1 MKLLS
6 HLKLC
11 AGMIFAGSLPAMY
24 AVAVEPSPTH
34 LVFASDPKFP
44 SSEKSDSREDESA
57 ADTETRSRWL
67 IDAQY
72 SSIADFRTQSG
83 GAAAVPVMING
94 NLTAFGRDSE
104 RSYIKA
110 VLQNKLG
117 NVYDYG
123 LGNHDYDFNV
133 ATCSDCAA
141 GSVDDLKNRYWGKV
155 PNMDLAARASGFTKT
170 WYGSLA
176 YSRDFGDVHLIQLNN
191 EPTYEANFSTQSV
204 FSTTAYEITSSLDWL
219 ERDLKQARTQGKIIL
234 LNLHQPF
241 KWSVNESEIMRFK
254 TMIEDYGVTAVFSA
268 NAHKQSGMY
277 PSSNYIYGDIPLF
290 MSGSAALQSWLYA
303 SFSADRKQ
311 LTVNV
316 IDGNDWRNPVASHTI
331 PVK

>member
-1 MKLLS
+1 MKLLN
-6 HLKLC
+6 HLQLVSLLL
-11 AGMIFAGSLPAMY
+11 FGSLPALY
-24 AVAVEPSPTH
+24 AVAAEPSPTH

-44 SSEKSDSREDESA
+44 SGEKSDNHEEESA

-67 IDAQY
+67 IDVQY

-133 ATCSDCAA
+133 ANCASCAA
-141 GSVDDLKNRYWGKV
+141 GSVDDLKDRYWGKV
-155 PNMDLAARASGFTKT
+155 PNMDLATRASGLTKT

-176 YSRDFGDVHLIQLNN
+176 YSKDFGDVHLIQLHN
-191 EPTYEANFSTQSV
+191 EPTYAVNFSTQS
-204 FSTTAYEITSSLDWL
+204 FISTTAYEITPSLDWL
-219 ERDLKQARTQGKIIL
+219 ERDLQRARSQGKIIL
-234 LNLHQPF
+234 LNLHQPLSWPV
-241 KWSVNESEIMRFK
+241 KESEIMRFK
-254 TMIEDYGVTAVFSA
+254 KMIEDYGVTAVFSA
-268 NAHKQSGMY
+268 NAHKQTGMY
-277 PSSNYIYGDIPLF
+277 EGSNYIYGDIPLF
-290 MSGSAALQSWLYA
+290 MSGSATLQSWLYA
-303 SFSADRKQ
+303 SISADRQ
-311 LTVNV
+311 QMTVNV
-316 IDGNDWRNPVASHTI
+316 ISANDWRNPVATHTI